1 MMGSLRLVLI
11 KSWGAY
17 NNLISDH
24 ENVKKKKSYV
34 RVTIETT
41 LQVNS
46 TEFQFMPQTNTLS
59 NKNCWKIEHQL
70 CSGVWQRFT
79 WASVLRW

>member
-1 MMGSLRLVLI
+1 MIMMGSLRLVLI

-24 ENVKKKKSYV
+24 ENVKKKSYV
-34 RVTIETT
+34 RVTMETT

-46 TEFQFMPQTNTLS
+46 TEFQFLPQTNTLS
-59 NKNCWKIEHQL
+59 NKNCCEIELPALFRCVTKIYL
-70 CSGVWQRFT
+70 S
-79 WASVLRW
+79 

>member
-1 MMGSLRLVLI
+1 MIMMGSLRLVLI

-46 TEFQFMPQTNTLS
+46 T
-59 NKNCWKIEHQL
+59 
-70 CSGVWQRFT
+70 
-79 WASVLRW
+79 